1 MDIQEQKNADS
12 YLLQVKGRLDTTT
25 APELESKIK
34 EVARKTKHLILNLSE
49 IEYISSAGLRVVLQ
63 AHKIMASNHAK
74 MSVQN
79 PSDFCKQVLEATG
92 MDAVLSII

>member
-34 EVARKTKHLILNLSE
+34 EVARKTKHLIL
-49 IEYISSAGLRVVLQ
+49 YISSAGLRVVLQ